1 MTKQTVCC
9 KLFHIDGLVQEICN
23 SIAYVFLALINRF
36 IIYIII
42 SKISTISSETEGPGA
57 SFMTR
62 TLQLRFREFGAPII
76 YMIPVPLLT

>member
-1 MTKQTVCC
+1 METI
-9 KLFHIDGLVQEICN
+9 IDIIVQFWIYPYLPIKIIYN
-23 SIAYVFLALINRF
+23 TL
-36 IIYIII
+36 IYIII
-42 SKISTISSETEGPGA
+42 SKKYPRSPLKLRGLGA